1 MTIFMPV
8 DNARTMEFHVEEVG
22 LCTDRHAAL
31 RREYRG
37 DDLVIPGDLRRTGIP

>member
-22 LCTDRHAAL
+22 LVPIVMPHYVENAGVT
-31 RREYRG
+31 
-37 DDLVIPGDLRRTGIP
+37 IW